1 MTITDMPLTI
11 NPMSRPG
18 TKIGAIKGIVIHYV
32 GNPGSSAKANRD
44 YFESLKNQKVTYASS
59 HYIVGLGGEIIR
71 CVPEDEIA
79 YHASAANSNYI
90 GIEVCHPDASGKFSD
105 VTRAALVE
113 LAADLLW
120 RHSAKE
126 IKRHYDVTGKLCPLY
141 YVVNPAEW
149 EKLVADIRKVP
160 SPLDIPSSWAKEA
173 WDWGIA
179 NGLTD
184 GTGPEGYARRQEV
197 VQMFKNFAE
206 RVMR

>member
-1 MTITDMPLTI
+1 MPLTI

-18 TKIGAIKGIVIHYV
+18 TKIGTIKGIVIHYV

-71 CVPEDEIA
+71 CVPEDEVA
-79 YHASAANSNYI
+79 YHASAANGNYI

-113 LAADLLW
+113 LAADILW

-141 YVVNPAEW
+141 YVNNPAEW
-149 EKLVADIRKVP
+149 EKLVADIRKAP

-197 VQMFKNFAE
+197 VQMFKNFTE
-206 RVMR
+206 RVTR